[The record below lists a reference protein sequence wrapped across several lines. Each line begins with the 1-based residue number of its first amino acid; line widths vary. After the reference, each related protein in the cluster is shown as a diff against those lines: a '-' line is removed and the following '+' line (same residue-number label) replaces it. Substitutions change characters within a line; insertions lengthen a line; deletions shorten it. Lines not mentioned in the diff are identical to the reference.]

1 MSVSRSRHLGCTC
14 ETHEFWRPARRAIKD
29 DYAGQVHIE
38 AMTVEPEPQCA
49 AAELAIVEETPVEA
63 LAADSATRA
72 VEEETAATARDDT
85 ERWPRNAST
94 PRASP
99 PAEPRFVFVSG
110 ASVLVPP
117 SPAPHRRRRR
127 RRAHHDTAEE
137 PAPGDERRRRGR
149 RRRRR
154 KPQGVSP
161 LASPT
166 SSMNFPDWASPTSSI
181 ASALSSPWSSP
192 RHENPHHFPRRG
204 DSGGSSSSFW
214 SSTTS
219 LWSSTTS
226 MFSSTTSSLRSWA
239 SSSSAS
245 LLSSF
250 SAAPA
255 QGDGPDHY
263 RPDSPDDFRV
273 ACRDVSMPL
282 PEERSS
288 EASSS

>member
-1 MSVSRSRHLGCTC
+1 MDV
-14 ETHEFWRPARRAIKD
+14 ERAI
-29 DYAGQVHIE
+29 
-38 AMTVEPEPQCA
+38 
-49 AAELAIVEETPVEA
+49 LEETPV
-63 LAADSATRA
+63 AAMAGDSVTTAF
-72 VEEETAATARDDT
+72 VEESAVTALDVE
-85 ERWPRNAST
+85 ERWPRLPRSAST

-99 PAEPRFVFVSG
+99 PAEPRDFVFVSG
-110 ASVLVPP
+110 ASVVLPP
-117 SPAPHRRRRR
+117 PTSSEPAPHRRRRR
-127 RRAHHDTAEE
+127 
-137 PAPGDERRRRGR
+137 R

-161 LASPT
+161 LTSPT

-245 LLSSF
+245 SLLGSF

>member
-1 MSVSRSRHLGCTC
+1 MDV
-14 ETHEFWRPARRAIKD
+14 ERAI
-29 DYAGQVHIE
+29 V
-38 AMTVEPEPQCA
+38 
-49 AAELAIVEETPVEA
+49 AETAVEA
-63 LAADSATRA
+63 LAGDSVERA
-72 VEEETAATARDDT
+72 VEEETAATARDDA
-85 ERWPRNAST
+85 ERWPRLPRTAST

-99 PAEPRFVFVSG
+99 PAEPREFVFVSG

-127 RRAHHDTAEE
+127 RRAHAAEE

-154 KPQGVSP
+154 RKPQGVSP

-166 SSMNFPDWASPTSSI
+166 SSLNFPDWASPTSSI

-192 RHENPHHFPRRG
+192 RPHLGEQHHFPRG
-204 DSGGSSSSFW
+204 DSSSSSFW
-214 SSTTS
+214 SSTSS

-245 LLSSF
+245 SLLF

-282 PEERSS
+282 PE
-288 EASSS
+288 

>member
-85 ERWPRNAST
+85 ERWPRSAST

-99 PAEPRFVFVSG
+99 PAEFVFVSG

-127 RRAHHDTAEE
+127 RRAHAADSEE
-137 PAPGDERRRRGR
+137 PAPGDERRRRDRR

-166 SSMNFPDWASPTSSI
+166 SSLTFPDWASPTSSI

>member
-1 MSVSRSRHLGCTC
+1 M
-14 ETHEFWRPARRAIKD
+14 D
-29 DYAGQVHIE
+29 
-38 AMTVEPEPQCA
+38 VEP
-49 AAELAIVEETPVEA
+49 AIIEETPV
-63 LAADSATRA
+63 AAMPGDSATTA
-72 VEEETAATARDDT
+72 FVEESAVTALDVE
-85 ERWPRNAST
+85 ERWPRLPRTVST

-99 PAEPRFVFVSG
+99 PAEPQEFVFVSG

-117 SPAPHRRRRR
+117 SPTPHRRRRR
-127 RRAHHDTAEE
+127 RRAHAAEE
-137 PAPGDERRRRGR
+137 PAPDDERRRRDRRR

-166 SSMNFPDWASPTSSI
+166 SSMSFPDWASPTSSI

-192 RHENPHHFPRRG
+192 RHEHHHFPRRG

-214 SSTTS
+214 SSTSS

-245 LLSSF
+245 SLLSF
-250 SAAPA
+250 AAAPA

-282 PEERSS
+282 PE
-288 EASSS
+288 

>member
-1 MSVSRSRHLGCTC
+1 M
-14 ETHEFWRPARRAIKD
+14 D
-29 DYAGQVHIE
+29 
-38 AMTVEPEPQCA
+38 VEH
-49 AAELAIVEETPVEA
+49 AIVEETPV
-63 LAADSATRA
+63 AAMPGDSATTA
-72 VEEETAATARDDT
+72 FVEETAVTALDVE
-85 ERWPRNAST
+85 ERWPRLGRLPRTVST

-99 PAEPRFVFVSG
+99 PAEFVFVSG

-117 SPAPHRRRRR
+117 SPTPHRRRRR
-127 RRAHHDTAEE
+127 RRAHAAED
-137 PAPGDERRRRGR
+137 PAPGDERRRRDRR

-166 SSMNFPDWASPTSSI
+166 SSMSFPDWASPTSSI

-214 SSTTS
+214 SSKTS

-245 LLSSF
+245 SLLSF
-250 SAAPA
+250 AAAPA

>member
-1 MSVSRSRHLGCTC
+1 M
-14 ETHEFWRPARRAIKD
+14 D
-29 DYAGQVHIE
+29 
-38 AMTVEPEPQCA
+38 VEH
-49 AAELAIVEETPVEA
+49 AIVEETPVAA
-63 LAADSATRA
+63 LPGDSVTTAF
-72 VEEETAATARDDT
+72 VEESAVTALDVE
-85 ERWPRNAST
+85 ERWPRLPRTAST

-99 PAEPRFVFVSG
+99 PAEPREFVFVSG
-110 ASVLVPP
+110 TSVLVPP

-127 RRAHHDTAEE
+127 RR
-137 PAPGDERRRRGR
+137 
-149 RRRRR
+149 RRRR
-154 KPQGVSP
+154 KPKVVSP
-161 LASPT
+161 LTSPT

-214 SSTTS
+214 SSSTS

-245 LLSSF
+245 SLLSF

-255 QGDGPDHY
+255 QGDDHY